1 MKTDSTNTMNMY
13 EAHIGGDEMIFSM
26 NGGGACSG
34 GFKVNSL
41 MMKAGMSPITTL
53 QSQTGGENVSDLFGN
68 SNLVIPSWLLSY
80 STMHGGKEAENK
92 DARHNDDKD
101 DESDEYI
108 DDDLYNS
115 LLSLVQKS
123 VDELKPPKKSL
134 LTKKNK
140 MRNTGK
146 KRATTRRH
154 KI

>member
-1 MKTDSTNTMNMY
+1 MKTGSTNTMNMY

-92 DARHNDDKD
+92 DSRHHDDKD
-101 DESDEYI
+101 DESDEYV

-115 LLSLVQKS
+115 LLSLVQKP
-123 VDELKPPKKSL
+123 VDELTPPKKSS

-146 KRATTRRH
+146 KRATRRQ

>member
-26 NGGGACSG
+26 NGGGTCSG

-41 MMKAGMSPITTL
+41 MMKAGLSPITTL

-68 SNLVIPSWLLSY
+68 GNLVIPSWLLSY
-80 STMHGGKEAENK
+80 STMHGGNEAENK
-92 DARHNDDKD
+92 DARHKD
-101 DESDEYI
+101 DETDEYI

-115 LLSLVQKS
+115 LLSLVQKP
-123 VDELKPPKKSL
+123 VDELTPPKKSS

-146 KRATTRRH
+146 KRATTRRQ

>member
-1 MKTDSTNTMNMY
+1 MKTGSTNTMNMY
-13 EAHIGGDEMIFSM
+13 EAHIGGEEMVFSM

-68 SNLVIPSWLLSY
+68 GNLVIPSWLLSY
-80 STMHGGKEAENK
+80 STIHGGKEAENK
-92 DARHNDDKD
+92 DAKNID
-101 DESDEYI
+101 DETDEYV

-115 LLSLVQKS
+115 LLSLVQKPN
-123 VDELKPPKKSL
+123 DELTPPKKSS

-140 MRNTGK
+140 MRNRGK
-146 KRATTRRH
+146 NRATTRRQ